1 MIARKGALMILGVSA
16 SAVVQMGSAALER
29 TNTRRDETIK
39 RKARRNPQQ
48 FNKFREITI
57 EIDTKKAHEEQ
68 AVLRRAVN
76 RSRYSILIFYSKQ
89 VIYLPPFPRGNGGY
103 QGQ

>member
-1 MIARKGALMILGVSA
+1 MILGVFA
-16 SAVVQMGSAALER
+16 SAVAQMGSAALER
-29 TNTRRDETIK
+29 ANPRRDETIE

-48 FNKFREITI
+48 FNKFREIAI

-68 AVLRRAVN
+68 AVLRKAIN
-76 RSRYSILIFYSKQ
+76 RSRYSIVIFCSKQ